1 MSTIGERI
9 KTARLDRGINQRR
22 LCELANIT
30 ETTLS
35 RYENGTREPQAANIG
50 KIARVLNVSTDYLIG
65 TNDDNIP
72 DILKFPLRSDS
83 YVDSVQYKIS
93 ETIKYNYIKNLVT
106 ELKNNYGKDVYKL
119 ASDISL
125 NIVTLESDL
134 CYNFHAVYNNIGR
147 VHFLF
152 LNPLIPQEEE
162 KAIITHIIGY
172 MILFNSPNPYYLFN
186 FNNSNTFDMGQRANI
201 FAAEYLIDDD
211 IFIRALALGNDIA
224 IANDLQVPVNFIE
237 HKRNLIT
244 K

>member
-106 ELKNNYGKDVYKL
+106 ELKNNYGKDVYIRGLIEFTNYCKNDCLYCGIRKSNRNADRYRLTKEDL
-119 ASDISL
+119 AD
-125 NIVTLESDL
+125 LEG
-134 CYNFHAVYNNIGR
+134 FTVYPRNSRYILELR
-147 VHFLF
+147 
-152 LNPLIPQEEE
+152 E
-162 KAIITHIIGY
+162 KI
-172 MILFNSPNPYYLFN
+172 N
-186 FNNSNTFDMGQRANI
+186 QRI
-201 FAAEYLIDDD
+201 KEFMV
-211 IFIRALALGNDIA
+211 R
-224 IANDLQVPVNFIE
+224 
-237 HKRNLIT
+237 
-244 K
+244 